1 MSFFS
6 KMKNLFCPKA
16 KKAVS
21 KDDSLREFLKQHGIV
36 DVKEIV
42 YNPSYDELFKEEI
55 REDLQGFEKGIHGGR
70 DGSTVGHWGT
80 SKVRKN
86 PHRRASQEGFPV

>member
-42 YNPSYDELFKEEI
+42 YNPSYDELFKEET
-55 REDLQGFEKGIHGGR
+55 REDLEGFEKECIE
-70 DGSTVGHWGT
+70 VNCIC
-80 SKVRKN
+80 K
-86 PHRRASQEGFPV
+86 

>member
-1 MSFFS
+1 MGGLP
-6 KMKNLFCPKA
+6 N
-16 KKAVS
+16 
-21 KDDSLREFLKQHGIV
+21 RGLKT
-36 DVKEIV
+36 
-42 YNPSYDELFKEEI
+42 
-55 REDLQGFEKGIHGGR
+55 QGFEKGIHGGR